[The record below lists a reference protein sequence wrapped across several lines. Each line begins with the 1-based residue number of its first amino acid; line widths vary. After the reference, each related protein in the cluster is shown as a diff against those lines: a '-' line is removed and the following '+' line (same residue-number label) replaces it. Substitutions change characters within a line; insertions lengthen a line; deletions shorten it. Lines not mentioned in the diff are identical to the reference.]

1 MPAGRFTD
9 RARPRKLSSLPTIR
23 PCGRPGP
30 AVSEATAPTQF
41 PVTDPRSG
49 AMAVATAQYEE
60 KTDIQKDITEM
71 VRQFVDEQIIPSA
84 EEYDHED
91 KFPEP
96 IVEQMKELGLFGVT
110 IPEEYGGMG
119 LDLTTYTMIVEEL
132 SRGWISISGVV
143 NTHFI
148 GSYLLMKFGTDEQK
162 DYFLPKMATGEIR
175 AAFSLSEPEV
185 GSDVQG
191 IKSTAKKDDSG
202 NWILDG
208 QKMWVTNGSG
218 SGVVFVLMKTDTKAD
233 PPHRG
238 MTCFITEKEPWK
250 EIGEGEYEGLDVP
263 PKIKKMGYKGV
274 ESTELVY
281 NGYSCP
287 PDRILGGEEE
297 GLNRGFSQMMDALE
311 VGRVNVAARG
321 VGIAQ
326 RALELGLQYSQERK
340 TFGRPI
346 AQHQAIQFKLADM
359 ATKIEAA
366 RLVTLK
372 AARMKD
378 AGQRSDLEAGMAK
391 LLASETGKE
400 CVEECFRIHGGY
412 GYSKEYE
419 VERLYRDAP
428 LLLIGEGTSEIQ
440 RMVIGKKL
448 LQRHKI

>member
-1 MPAGRFTD
+1 MAI
-9 RARPRKLSSLPTIR
+9 A
-23 PCGRPGP
+23 
-30 AVSEATAPTQF
+30 
-41 PVTDPRSG
+41 TDPFD
-49 AMAVATAQYEE
+49 
-60 KTDIQKDITEM
+60 KTDEQKAITEM
-71 VRQFVDEQIIPSA
+71 VRQFADEQIIPQA
-84 EEYDHED
+84 EHFDHED
-91 KFPEP
+91 EFPEA

-119 LDLTTYTMIVEEL
+119 LDLTTYAMIVEEL

-148 GSYLLMKFGTDEQK
+148 GSYLLMKFGTEEQK
-162 DYFLPKMATGEIR
+162 QYFLPKMATGEIR

-191 IKSTAKKDDSG
+191 IKATAKKGEDGSWEL
-202 NWILDG
+202 NG
-208 QKMWVTNGSG
+208 QKMWVTNGLG
-218 SGVVFVLMKTDTKAD
+218 SSVVFVLMKNDTQAD
-233 PPHRG
+233 PPYKG

-250 EIGEGEYEGLDVP
+250 EVNEGKFAGLTVP

-281 NGYSCP
+281 DGYKCA
-287 PDRILGGEEE
+287 PDRVLGGPD
-297 GLNRGFSQMMDALE
+297 GVGKGFSQMMDALE

-326 RALELGLQYSQERK
+326 RALELALRYSQERK
-340 TFGRPI
+340 AFGKPI
-346 AQHQAIQFKLADM
+346 SEHQAIQFKLADM
-359 ATKIEAA
+359 ATQIEAA
-366 RLVTLK
+366 RLVTRK

-378 AGQRSDLEAGMAK
+378 AGERSDLEAGMAK

-400 CVEECFRIHGGY
+400 CVEESFRIHGGY

-419 VERLYRDAP
+419 IERLYRDAP